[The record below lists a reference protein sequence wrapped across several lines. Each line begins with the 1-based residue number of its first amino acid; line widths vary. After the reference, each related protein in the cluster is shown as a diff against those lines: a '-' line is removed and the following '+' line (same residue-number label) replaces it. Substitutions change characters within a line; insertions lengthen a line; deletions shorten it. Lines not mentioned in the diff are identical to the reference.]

1 MVLLKIILLNFD
13 IIMKEIII
21 SLSGGHFQGKG
32 MEMVKNLSAL
42 LGKNRFVLRRL
53 RSAKSPERHLINIG

>member
-13 IIMKEIII
+13 IMMKEKIIP
-21 SLSGGHFQGKG
+21 LSGGHFRGKG

-42 LGKNRFVLRRL
+42 LGRKQICSKEAEVCRG
-53 RSAKSPERHLINIG
+53 S

>member
-42 LGKNRFVLRRL
+42 LGKKQICSKEAEVCEE
-53 RSAKSPERHLINIG
+53 S